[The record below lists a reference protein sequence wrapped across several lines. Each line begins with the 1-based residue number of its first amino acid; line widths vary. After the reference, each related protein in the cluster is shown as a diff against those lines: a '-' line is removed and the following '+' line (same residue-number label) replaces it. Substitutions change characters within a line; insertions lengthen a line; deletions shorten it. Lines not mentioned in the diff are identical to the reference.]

1 MQSQFDIYK
10 KKGYQTILFGF
21 IGFFI
26 WASFYKIDKGVYC
39 QGFIV
44 SQNEKVEIISPLT
57 GLIEEL
63 NITAGKIVKK
73 DDEIIYFNENQI
85 RSKLKSLK
93 NNLSFKQQ
101 NISILEKQLENQ
113 NELVKKGVIHE
124 NALLPFKSRLI
135 LAKSELEEMK
145 GNYDELN
152 EKSKLLIIRSPINGS
167 IMNLS
172 VKSSKINVKEGQ
184 HLLDIIPLEQDL
196 FASIQIPVNFANKVT
211 NQMDVSIIFPTLI
224 GSNTETMVGKLI
236 YFSADKVKIN
246 NEFYFEGK
254 VEIKKQDFEK
264 IKEIKI
270 GLPVAA
276 IIKTGGSPMISYITK
291 PLNDRI
297 ARGLQ

>member
-26 WASFYKIDKGVYC
+26 WASFYKIDQGVYC

-73 DDEIIYFNENQI
+73 DDEIIYFNESQI

-113 NELVKKGVIHE
+113 NALVKKGVIHE
-124 NALLPFKSRLI
+124 NALLPFKSKLI
-135 LAKSELEEMK
+135 LAKSELEEMN
-145 GNYDELN
+145 GNYDELS

-172 VKSSKINVKEGQ
+172 VKSSKVNVKEGQ
-184 HLLDIIPLEQDL
+184 HL
-196 FASIQIPVNFANKVT
+196 
-211 NQMDVSIIFPTLI
+211 
-224 GSNTETMVGKLI
+224 
-236 YFSADKVKIN
+236 
-246 NEFYFEGK
+246 
-254 VEIKKQDFEK
+254 
-264 IKEIKI
+264 
-270 GLPVAA
+270 
-276 IIKTGGSPMISYITK
+276 
-291 PLNDRI
+291 
-297 ARGLQ
+297 

>member
-1 MQSQFDIYK
+1 
-10 KKGYQTILFGF
+10 
-21 IGFFI
+21 
-26 WASFYKIDKGVYC
+26 
-39 QGFIV
+39 
-44 SQNEKVEIISPLT
+44 
-57 GLIEEL
+57 LIEEL

-93 NNLSFKQQ
+93 NNLSLKQQ

-113 NELVKKGVIHE
+113 NALVKKNVIHE

-145 GNYDELN
+145 GNYEELN

-276 IIKTGGSPMISYITK
+276 IIKTGGSSMITYITK

-297 ARGLQ
+297 TRGLQ